1 MFHFHKPNNKRN
13 LEPKATLSLKS
24 KMIILISLLILG
36 IFILL
41 TWFLHSFISNTI
53 EDQVGKRALSVA
65 QSVANIP
72 EISSAFELNHPASVI
87 QEIVAPIQ
95 EETAAE
101 FIVVG
106 NKEGIR
112 YSHPDPG
119 RIGEKMIGG
128 DNARALQEG
137 EAYVSQSE
145 GSLGLS
151 IRGKVPVRDETGN
164 IIGVVSVGFLNE
176 DVQSIIA
183 NQSKSLWLTMIGIVV
198 LGIAGAIFIAHH
210 IKKLLFNMEPKDI
223 SYLLLQK
230 EAILQ
235 STHEGM
241 IAVDHN
247 GMITMINKAAKQ
259 ILFREDQQFEHVSGK
274 SIDQF
279 IPNTGLFEVLKSGKS
294 QYDKEMI
301 FGESIVLVNQVPV
314 YMEGEIAGAVSTF
327 RKKTEIEHVT
337 QELQQIKQYAN
348 AQRAQTHEFSNSLYT
363 ILGLLQLGERE
374 EAIDFIKKKRN
385 IQEKQS
391 QILTKH
397 AADPVVQGL
406 LQGKIN
412 QANELGVTISIH
424 PDSQLNHVYGGDKQE
439 TLITGIGNMLENALE
454 SVKGNQEKERQI
466 NLFFTDIGDDI
477 VVEVDDSGQG
487 ISEEAAAHIFEQ
499 GYSTK
504 GEKNRGIGLALTQ
517 HAVQKQGGQIM
528 LEEGEMGGACFVM
541 MIPKNG
547 GDSDEGQHTGSYY

>member
-1 MFHFHKPNNKRN
+1 M
-13 LEPKATLSLKS
+13 
-24 KMIILISLLILG
+24 
-36 IFILL
+36 
-41 TWFLHSFISNTI
+41 
-53 EDQVGKRALSVA
+53 
-65 QSVANIP
+65 
-72 EISSAFELNHPASVI
+72 
-87 QEIVAPIQ
+87 
-95 EETAAE
+95 
-101 FIVVG
+101 
-106 NKEGIR
+106 
-112 YSHPDPG
+112 
-119 RIGEKMIGG
+119 
-128 DNARALQEG
+128 
-137 EAYVSQSE
+137 
-145 GSLGLS
+145 S

-259 ILFREDQQFEHVSGK
+259 ILFREDQQFGHVSGK

-363 ILGLLQLGERE
+363 ILGLLQLG
-374 EAIDFIKKKRN
+374 
-385 IQEKQS
+385 
-391 QILTKH
+391 
-397 AADPVVQGL
+397 
-406 LQGKIN
+406 
-412 QANELGVTISIH
+412 
-424 PDSQLNHVYGGDKQE
+424 
-439 TLITGIGNMLENALE
+439 
-454 SVKGNQEKERQI
+454 
-466 NLFFTDIGDDI
+466 
-477 VVEVDDSGQG
+477 
-487 ISEEAAAHIFEQ
+487 
-499 GYSTK
+499 
-504 GEKNRGIGLALTQ
+504 GEKKPSILLKRKEIFKRSNR
-517 HAVQKQGGQIM
+517 K
-528 LEEGEMGGACFVM
+528 
-541 MIPKNG
+541 
-547 GDSDEGQHTGSYY
+547 S

>member
-1 MFHFHKPNNKRN
+1 MFHLHKANGKGN
-13 LEPKATLSLKS
+13 LEPKAALSLKS
-24 KMIILISLLILG
+24 KMILLISLLILG
-36 IFILL
+36 IFILF
-41 TWFLHSFISNTI
+41 TWFLHSFISDTI

-65 QSVANIP
+65 KSVANMP
-72 EISSAFELNHPASVI
+72 EIRSAFELNDPASVI

-95 EETAAE
+95 EETDAE

-112 YSHPDPG
+112 YSHPNRE
-119 RIGEKMIGG
+119 RIGEKMVGG
-128 DNARALQEG
+128 DNTRALQNG
-137 EAYVSQSE
+137 EAYVSQSK

-151 IRGKVPVRDETGN
+151 IRGKVPVRDEAGN
-164 IIGVVSVGFLNE
+164 ILGVVSVGFLSE

-183 NQSKSLWLTMIGIVV
+183 NQSKSLWLTMLGIVV
-198 LGIAGAIFIAHH
+198 LGVAGAIFIAYH
-210 IKKLLFNMEPKDI
+210 IKRLLFNMEPKDI

-241 IAVDHN
+241 IAVDHH
-247 GMITMINKAAKQ
+247 GMIIMMNKAAKQ
-259 ILFREDQQFEHVSGK
+259 VLFREDEQFDQFLGK
-274 SIDQF
+274 SINRL
-279 IPNTGLFEVLKSGKS
+279 IPHAGLSEVLKSGKS

-301 FGESIVLVNQVPV
+301 FGESIVIVNQVPV
-314 YMEGEIAGAVSTF
+314 YMEGKVAGAVSTF

-337 QELQQIKQYAN
+337 RELQQIKQYSN
-348 AQRAQTHEFSNSLYT
+348 AQRAQTHEFANSLYT
-363 ILGLLQLGERE
+363 ILGLLQLGEHE

-385 IQEKQS
+385 IQENQS
-391 QILTKH
+391 QILTQH

-424 PDSQLNHVYGGDKQE
+424 PDSQLNHTYHGNKQE
-439 TLITGIGNMLENALE
+439 ALITGVGNMLENALE
-454 SVKGNQEKERQI
+454 AVKSNQEGERQI
-466 NLFFTDIGDDI
+466 SLFFTDIGDDI
-477 VVEVDDSGQG
+477 VVEVDDSGHG

-504 GEKNRGIGLALTQ
+504 GEENRGIGLALTR
-517 HAVQKQGGQIM
+517 HIVHKQGGQIM

-541 MIPKNG
+541 IIPKNG
-547 GDSDEGQHTGSYY
+547 GDSDE

>member
-1 MFHFHKPNNKRN
+1 MFYFRKSNKKEN
-13 LEPKATLSLKS
+13 SESKTVLSLKS
-24 KMIILISLLILG
+24 KMIILISLLIFG
-36 IFILL
+36 IFILF
-41 TWFLHSFISNTI
+41 TWFLHSFITNTI

-65 QSVANIP
+65 QSVANTP
-72 EISSAFELNHPASVI
+72 EIIAAFELHHPASVI
-87 QEIVAPIQ
+87 QETVAPIQ
-95 EETAAE
+95 EETGAE

-112 YSHPDPG
+112 YSHPNPE

-128 DNARALQEG
+128 DNTRALQDG

-151 IRGKVPVRDETGN
+151 IRGKVPVRDESGN
-164 IIGVVSVGFLNE
+164 IIGVVSVGFLSE

-183 NQSKSLWLTMIGIVV
+183 NQSKSLWLTMIGVIV
-198 LGIAGAIFIAHH
+198 LGIAGAIFIAYH

-247 GMITMINKAAKQ
+247 GMIIMMNKAAKQ
-259 ILFREDQQFEHVSGK
+259 ILFPEAQQFDYSSGK
-274 SIDQF
+274 SIDQL
-279 IPNTGLFEVLKSGKS
+279 IPHTGLCEVLESGKS

-301 FGESIVLVNQVPV
+301 LGESIVIVNQAPV
-314 YMEGEIAGAVSTF
+314 YMEGKIAGAVSTF

-337 QELQQIKQYAN
+337 QELQQIRQYAN

-363 ILGLLQLGERE
+363 ILGLLQLGEHK

-391 QILTKH
+391 LILTQH

-424 PDSQLNHVYGGDKQE
+424 PDSQLNHAYYGDKQE
-439 TLITGIGNMLENALE
+439 ALITGIGNMLENALE
-454 SVKGNQEKERQI
+454 SVKGNQESERQI
-466 NLFFTDIGDDI
+466 SLFFTDIGDDI

-504 GEKNRGIGLALTQ
+504 GEKNRGIGLALTR
-517 HAVQKQGGQIM
+517 HAVHKQGGQIM

-541 MIPKNG
+541 IIPKNG
-547 GDSDEGQHTGSYY
+547 GDSDE

>member
-1 MFHFHKPNNKRN
+1 MFQSYKPNKKGNF
-13 LEPKATLSLKS
+13 EPESTWSLKS
-24 KMIILISLLILG
+24 KMILLITLLILG
-36 IFILL
+36 IFILF

-65 QSVANIP
+65 KSVANIP
-72 EISSAFELNHPASVI
+72 EIRSAFELKDPASVI
-87 QEIVAPIQ
+87 QETVAPIL
-95 EETAAE
+95 EETGAE

-106 NKEGIR
+106 NQEGIR
-112 YSHPDPG
+112 YSHPNSE

-128 DNARALQEG
+128 DNTRALQNG
-137 EAYVSQSE
+137 EAYISQSE

-151 IRGKVPVRDETGN
+151 IRGKVPVRDNAGN
-164 IIGVVSVGFLNE
+164 IIGVVSVGFLSE

-183 NQSKSLWLTMIGIVV
+183 NQSKSLWLTMIGIIV
-198 LGIAGAIFIAHH
+198 LGIAGAILIAYH

-241 IAVDHN
+241 IAVNHN
-247 GMITMINKAAKQ
+247 GMIIMMNKAAKQ
-259 ILFREDQQFEHVSGK
+259 ILFHEDQQFDQFSGK
-274 SIDQF
+274 SINQL
-279 IPNTGLFEVLKSGKS
+279 IPNTGLSEVLKSGKS

-301 FGESIVLVNQVPV
+301 LGNSIVIVNQVPV
-314 YMEGEIAGAVSTF
+314 YMEGKIAGAVSTF

-337 QELQQIKQYAN
+337 RELQQIKQYAN

-363 ILGLLQLGERE
+363 ILGLLQLGEHK

-385 IQEKQS
+385 IQEEQS
-391 QILTKH
+391 QILTQH

-424 PDSQLNHVYGGDKQE
+424 PDSQLNHAYHGNKQE
-439 TLITGIGNMLENALE
+439 ALITGIGNMLENALE
-454 SVKGNQEKERQI
+454 SVKDNQEGEQQI
-466 NLFFTDIGDDI
+466 SLFFTDIGDDI

-487 ISEEAAAHIFEQ
+487 VSEEAAVHIFEQ

-504 GEKNRGIGLALTQ
+504 GEENRGIGLALTQ
-517 HAVQKQGGQIM
+517 NIVQKQGGQIM

-541 MIPKNG
+541 IIPKNG
-547 GDSDEGQHTGSYY
+547 GDSDE